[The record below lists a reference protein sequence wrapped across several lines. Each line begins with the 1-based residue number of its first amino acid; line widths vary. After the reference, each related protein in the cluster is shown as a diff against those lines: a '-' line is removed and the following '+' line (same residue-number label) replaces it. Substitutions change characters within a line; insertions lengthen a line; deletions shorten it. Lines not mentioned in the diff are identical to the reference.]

1 MGHLVNG
8 TKERIYQTQNVCFD
22 ILYNFCL
29 KNFSFQKEFSETL
42 SKLYTGLLVKYP
54 LLLQDFSETG
64 TFFTDFQKILRYQI
78 SRKSTSSSQAIQA
91 RQADG
96 WTDGQT

>member
-8 TKERIYQTQNVCFD
+8 TKERSYQTQNVCFD

-29 KNFSFQKEFSETL
+29 KHFSFQAEFSETL
-42 SKLYTGLLVKYP
+42 PKLYTGLVKYP
-54 LLLQDFSETG
+54 LFLPDFSETG
-64 TFFTDFQKILRYQI
+64 TFFTDFRKILRYQI
-78 SRKSTSSSQAIQA
+78 SRKSTSSSQVIQA